1 MSKLNYIIN
10 IINFLFTLGNTI
22 LSCILL
28 SKKNSFNLE
37 TKTSL
42 VRYRY
47 FENVLI
53 DSYFKLIITHLF
65 YDILYYLLTYS
76 LTKFFFNLSNEK
88 NEVNIRT
95 KSVQE
100 NMVSNIMVEF
110 LFMTMIK
117 GLALGFG
124 IFYIYELDIEIK
136 RIINLKDINNK
147 QEDVLNEMLTIV
159 ILCGVSNFVTLVYQ
173 FIFYGIR
180 LFIACKRKT
189 NFFFLQE
196 DHLKKKIKSD
206 GMKRVSAGN
215 ISLPETNE
223 DDKIMYEKLDK

>member
-1 MSKLNYIIN
+1 
-10 IINFLFTLGNTI
+10 
-22 LSCILL
+22 
-28 SKKNSFNLE
+28 
-37 TKTSL
+37 
-42 VRYRY
+42 
-47 FENVLI
+47 
-53 DSYFKLIITHLF
+53 
-65 YDILYYLLTYS
+65 
-76 LTKFFFNLSNEK
+76 LSNEK

-136 RIINLKDINNK
+136 RIINLKDINNR
-147 QEDVLNEMLTIV
+147 QEDVLNEMLTFV
-159 ILCGVSNFVTLVYQ
+159 IFCGVFNFATLVYQ

-180 LFIACKRKT
+180 LFIACKRKS

-196 DHLKKKIKSD
+196 DHLKKKNKND
-206 GMKRVSAGN
+206 VMKRISAGN

-223 DDKIMYEKLDK
+223 DNITYEKLDK

>member
-1 MSKLNYIIN
+1 MSKLITIIN
-10 IINFLFTLGNTI
+10 IINFLFTLANSI
-22 LSCILL
+22 LSFILI

-136 RIINLKDINNK
+136 RIINLKDINNR
-147 QEDVLNEMLTIV
+147 QEDVLNEMLTFV
-159 ILCGVSNFVTLVYQ
+159 IFCGVFNFATLVYQ

-180 LFIACKRKT
+180 LFIACKRKS

-196 DHLKKKIKSD
+196 DHLKKKIKND
-206 GMKRVSAGN
+206 DVKRISVGN

-223 DDKIMYEKLDK
+223 DNIMYEKLDK

>member
-1 MSKLNYIIN
+1 
-10 IINFLFTLGNTI
+10 
-22 LSCILL
+22 
-28 SKKNSFNLE
+28 
-37 TKTSL
+37 
-42 VRYRY
+42 
-47 FENVLI
+47 
-53 DSYFKLIITHLF
+53 
-65 YDILYYLLTYS
+65 
-76 LTKFFFNLSNEK
+76 LSNEK

-136 RIINLKDINNK
+136 RIINLKDINNR
-147 QEDVLNEMLTIV
+147 QEDVLNEMLTVV
-159 ILCGVSNFVTLVYQ
+159 IFCGVFNFATLVYQ

-180 LFIACKRKT
+180 LFIACKRKS

-196 DHLKKKIKSD
+196 DHLKKKIKND
-206 GMKRVSAGN
+206 NVKRISVGN

-223 DDKIMYEKLDK
+223 DNIMYEKLDK

>member
-1 MSKLNYIIN
+1 
-10 IINFLFTLGNTI
+10 
-22 LSCILL
+22 
-28 SKKNSFNLE
+28 
-37 TKTSL
+37 
-42 VRYRY
+42 
-47 FENVLI
+47 
-53 DSYFKLIITHLF
+53 
-65 YDILYYLLTYS
+65 
-76 LTKFFFNLSNEK
+76 LSNEK

-136 RIINLKDINNK
+136 RIINLKDINNR
-147 QEDVLNEMLTIV
+147 QEDVLNEMLTVV
-159 ILCGVSNFVTLVYQ
+159 IFCGVFNFATLVYQ

-180 LFIACKRKT
+180 LFIACKRKS

-196 DHLKKKIKSD
+196 DHLKKKIKND
-206 GMKRVSAGN
+206 DVKRISVGN

-223 DDKIMYEKLDK
+223 DNITYEKLDK

>member
-1 MSKLNYIIN
+1 MSILNSAIN
-10 IINFLFTLGNTI
+10 IINFLFTLVNSI
-22 LSCILL
+22 LSIILI

-37 TKTSL
+37 TRTSL

-65 YDILYYLLTYS
+65 YDVFYYILTYF
-76 LTKFFFNLSNEK
+76 LTRFFFDLSNEK
-88 NEVNIRT
+88 NEVNVRT

-136 RIINLKDINNK
+136 RIINLKDINSR
-147 QEDVLNEMLTIV
+147 QEDILNGMLTLV
-159 ILCGVSNFVTLVYQ
+159 VCCGIFNFATLVYQ

-180 LFIACKRKT
+180 LFIACKRKS

-196 DHLKKKIKSD
+196 DRLKKLNKNG
-206 GMKRVSAGN
+206 GMKRVNSIGN

-223 DDKIMYEKLDK
+223 ENISYEKLDK

>member
-1 MSKLNYIIN
+1 
-10 IINFLFTLGNTI
+10 
-22 LSCILL
+22 
-28 SKKNSFNLE
+28 
-37 TKTSL
+37 
-42 VRYRY
+42 
-47 FENVLI
+47 
-53 DSYFKLIITHLF
+53 
-65 YDILYYLLTYS
+65 
-76 LTKFFFNLSNEK
+76 LSNEK

-136 RIINLKDINNK
+136 RIINLKDINNR
-147 QEDVLNEMLTIV
+147 QEDVLNEMLTVV
-159 ILCGVSNFVTLVYQ
+159 IFCGVFNFATLVYQ

-180 LFIACKRKT
+180 LFIACKRKS

-196 DHLKKKIKSD
+196 DHLKKKIKND
-206 GMKRVSAGN
+206 DVKRISVGN

-223 DDKIMYEKLDK
+223 DNIMYEKLDK

>member
-1 MSKLNYIIN
+1 
-10 IINFLFTLGNTI
+10 
-22 LSCILL
+22 
-28 SKKNSFNLE
+28 
-37 TKTSL
+37 
-42 VRYRY
+42 
-47 FENVLI
+47 
-53 DSYFKLIITHLF
+53 
-65 YDILYYLLTYS
+65 
-76 LTKFFFNLSNEK
+76 LSNEK

-136 RIINLKDINNK
+136 RIINLKDINNR
-147 QEDVLNEMLTIV
+147 QEDVLNEMLTFV
-159 ILCGVSNFVTLVYQ
+159 IFCGVFNFATLVYQ

-180 LFIACKRKT
+180 LFIACKRKS

-196 DHLKKKIKSD
+196 DHLKKKIKND
-206 GMKRVSAGN
+206 NVKRISVGN

-223 DDKIMYEKLDK
+223 DNIMYEKLDK